1 MTRICSPRST
11 SPRRRELSSLGETNH
26 QHPDSGPHAMGR
38 GCVGMRSW
46 SLNAYAKGG
55 CLGSCLNSERSF
67 SRARQHRLRRRRRAA
82 RAAARARWQTYN
94 SGTSVPRCLE
104 RFHDL
109 PRRPTTPARSGRAGS
124 MVSRSPTSGNKPR
137 HAGLYYDIEPDPRR
151 DSVPNLLHGVF
162 RQGRKLKVLLDA
174 GGRN

>member
-1 MTRICSPRST
+1 
-11 SPRRRELSSLGETNH
+11 
-26 QHPDSGPHAMGR
+26 
-38 GCVGMRSW
+38 
-46 SLNAYAKGG
+46 
-55 CLGSCLNSERSF
+55 
-67 SRARQHRLRRRRRAA
+67 
-82 RAAARARWQTYN
+82 
-94 SGTSVPRCLE
+94 
-104 RFHDL
+104 
-109 PRRPTTPARSGRAGS
+109 